1 MKTRNLS
8 YTKLSL
14 QSTCSVKSLIF
25 GSLSVFGKVENFWH
39 SIEAQNMGALHFDG
53 MLWLEGEVPVDA
65 VVTEKPRGED
75 CKILQDLIVKYQLH
89 LLYVLGLKWKCF

>member
-1 MKTRNLS
+1 VFIFET
-8 YTKLSL
+8 YTII
-14 QSTCSVKSLIF
+14 TIPIIF
-25 GSLSVFGKVENFWH
+25 TTVFGKVENFWH

-75 CKILQDLIVKYQLH
+75 CKILQDLIVK
-89 LLYVLGLKWKCF
+89 